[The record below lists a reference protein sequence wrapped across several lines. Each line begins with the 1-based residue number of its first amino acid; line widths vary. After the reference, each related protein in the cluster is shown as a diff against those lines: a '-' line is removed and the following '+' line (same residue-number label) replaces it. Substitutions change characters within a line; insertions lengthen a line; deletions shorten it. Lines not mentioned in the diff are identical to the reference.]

1 MAVVDVR
8 INNTAMTTTTKSMR
22 VDICC
27 MMLLFVI
34 DVIGCRMIAVIIHLL
49 SARATIYIYIYIY
62 VRIFNLILVC
72 FFFARGRHGR
82 TRNGRDVVRLT

>member
-62 VRIFNLILVC
+62 IRSHLQFNPCML
-72 FFFARGRHGR
+72 FFC
-82 TRNGRDVVRLT
+82 TRKTWKNQKRSRRC